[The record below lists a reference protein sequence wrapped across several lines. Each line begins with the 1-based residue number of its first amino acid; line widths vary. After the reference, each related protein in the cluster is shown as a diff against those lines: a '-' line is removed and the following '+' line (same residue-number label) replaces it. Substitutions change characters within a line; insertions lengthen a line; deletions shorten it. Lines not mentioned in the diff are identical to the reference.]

1 MNWARC
7 LILLLA
13 LTLFGIEEAS
23 AATVKGIAFDTKQG
37 GIRLEMQGSA
47 QLKFQLIDSPT
58 RLLIDLPASSWTGGT
73 RSVKSHD
80 PRIKALRL
88 GQYSIF
94 PAIVRVV
101 VELADGQ
108 AVAPLV
114 KKTPRG
120 IVIAL
125 TGGQPLAS
133 GDKPIEQIEKPKP
146 VVKTT
151 PKPIMKPKAK
161 APVAP
166 KKPTPKK
173 VETPKP
179 IATPA
184 PATPVMAPVK
194 AKPTP
199 AIPTLREEEIPSL
212 PPLPENTPKPL
223 SFSPTPTPEPTPVVE
238 ATPVVVAK
246 ETKETPKPE
255 NSEDGNPS
263 ASSFQVVWQ
272 QLDIGEAYPISA
284 NGSYTTGTTY
294 GVLTDY
300 RGIDW
305 KHWFSPMLGFQLEG
319 KLSSFKLFDN
329 AQQKQSDR
337 TDTVAHPSLLL
348 RMPLGAFQPEASLGF
363 LYRTTQ
369 VKANSEIQDAT
380 AYPTNANMSIMAPSF
395 GAGLRWQL
403 IEPLALV
410 ANGSMTNFGSS
421 SLNYAKQENLSTM
434 LPLSQSR
441 LTLQAVLDFSPFQ
454 FALGSYL
461 ETISG
466 KGNTALEM
474 PAYKQTDNGI
484 TFGMGFSY

>member
-23 AATVKGIAFDTKQG
+23 AATVKGIAFDLKQG

-73 RSVKSHD
+73 RQVRSPD
-80 PRIKALRL
+80 PRIKAIRL

-94 PAIVRVV
+94 PAVVRVV
-101 VELADGQ
+101 IELAPGQ

-120 IVIAL
+120 ILITL
-125 TGGQPLAS
+125 TGGAPLAS
-133 GDKPIEQIEKPKP
+133 GEKPLQIEKPKP
-146 VVKTT
+146 VPT

-161 APVAP
+161 ASMAP
-166 KKPTPKK
+166 KKPKATPVPKK
-173 VETPKP
+173 VEIPKP
-179 IATPA
+179 IATP
-184 PATPVMAPVK
+184 VVVPVK

-212 PPLPENTPKPL
+212 PPLPENTPKPI
-223 SFSPTPTPEPTPVVE
+223 SYSPTPTPEPIPVVE
-238 ATPVVVAK
+238 ATPTPVVAQ
-246 ETKETPKPE
+246 ETPKPE
-255 NSEDGNPS
+255 TPDENPS
-263 ASSFQVVWQ
+263 SSSFQVVWQ
-272 QLDIGEAYPISA
+272 QLDIGEAYPISS
-284 NGSYTTGTTY
+284 GQSYTTGTTH

-300 RGIDW
+300 RGVDW
-305 KHWFSPMLGFQLEG
+305 RHWFSNLLGFRLEG

-329 AQQKQSDR
+329 TQQKLSDR
-337 TDTVAHPSLLL
+337 TDTVAHPSLLMRL
-348 RMPLGAFQPEASLGF
+348 PLGAFQPEASLGF

-380 AYPTNANMSIMAPSF
+380 SYPSNANMSLMAPSF

-403 IEPLALV
+403 LDPLALV
-410 ANGSMTNFGSS
+410 ANGSMTSFGSS
-421 SLNYAKQENLSTM
+421 SLNYSKQENLSTM

-441 LTLQAVLDFSPFQ
+441 LTLQAILDFSPFQ

-466 KGNTALEM
+466 KGNSAIEM
-474 PAYKQTDNGI
+474 PAYKQTNNGI
-484 TFGMGFSY
+484 TFGMGFAY